1 MHEMGIVRKLD
12 KLGRI
17 VFPIEVR
24 DNLGIKPGDGLE
36 IFVNGEQIILKKYAP
51 GCVFCDS
58 ISGIVEYKGKRIC
71 TSCLEDIENN
81 K

>member
-36 IFVNGEQIILKKYAP
+36 IFVNGEQIILKNTRLD
-51 GCVFCDS
+51 VFS
-58 ISGIVEYKGKRIC
+58 VTLYLGLSNIKEKEFVLLAWKI
-71 TSCLEDIENN
+71 
-81 K
+81 